1 MRTTDL
7 ATSAAY
13 VRDAFDDLQIAWQ
26 EASEHWHDEVSRKFC
41 ENHLEPLGPV
51 LKLSLDAIARMTQVV
66 GGMHRDCE
74 S

>member
-7 ATSAAY
+7 ATSAANI
-13 VRDAFDDLQIAWQ
+13 RDALDDLLIAWQ
-26 EASEHWHDEVSRKFC
+26 EASELWNDNVSRQFC

-51 LKLSLDAIARMTQVV
+51 LKITLDSIARMSQITT
-66 GGMHRDCE
+66 GMHQDLE